1 MKKLHE
7 KKINRI
13 HFSTLYNISVFHIHM
28 YNNTATNYRIL
39 IRQPV
44 RQQDMRVRQYD
55 VRLYVLLVTDV
66 MNKFL
71 FLTLL
76 IYISNA
82 KQTTKHFYITQN
94 SKFNFCSYM
103 YKYMGDVLLRRRHR
117 IIIVTI
123 FLWGACVTCRR
134 RESRLLCNVQRR

>member
-1 MKKLHE
+1 
-7 KKINRI
+7 
-13 HFSTLYNISVFHIHM
+13 
-28 YNNTATNYRIL
+28 
-39 IRQPV
+39 
-44 RQQDMRVRQYD
+44 MRVRQYD

-103 YKYMGDVLLRRRHR
+103 GDVLLRRRRHR

-123 FLWGACVTCRR
+123 FCEALVLRADDASLGSYVTFNDDDN
-134 RESRLLCNVQRR
+134 NVMMKIKKKPRQ